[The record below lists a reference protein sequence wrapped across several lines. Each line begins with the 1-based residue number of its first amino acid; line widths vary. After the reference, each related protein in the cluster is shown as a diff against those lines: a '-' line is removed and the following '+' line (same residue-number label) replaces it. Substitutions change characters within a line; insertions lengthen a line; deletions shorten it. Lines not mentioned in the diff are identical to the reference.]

1 MKNFEQVLK
10 EGAEGYSFREVI
22 DNLTDEQIVY
32 AANEYAKQFKKLN
45 LHDVS
50 GSVNVDTVNGTNKK
64 LNLWRKITKE
74 LAFLN
79 DNNYKARIIYDYVV
93 KHYR

>member
-1 MKNFEQVLK
+1 M
-10 EGAEGYSFREVI
+10 
-22 DNLTDEQIVY
+22 DNLEIFDKDGK
-32 AANEYAKQFKKLN
+32 A
-45 LHDVS
+45 LHIADVS
-50 GSVNVDTVNGTNKK
+50 GSANVDTVNVTKKK

-74 LAFLN
+74 LALLD